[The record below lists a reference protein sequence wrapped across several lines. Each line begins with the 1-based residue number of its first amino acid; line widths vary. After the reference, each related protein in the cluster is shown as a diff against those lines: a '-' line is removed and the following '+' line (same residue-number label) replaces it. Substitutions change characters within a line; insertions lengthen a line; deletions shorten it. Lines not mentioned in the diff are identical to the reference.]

1 MDRKI
6 LRPRLEY
13 RPYEYADL
21 LQYRDAIRHSY
32 WLHTEFN
39 LAGDV
44 QDWYVR
50 VSPSEKELLRR
61 TLLAISQVEV
71 AVKLF
76 WSRLYDRLPKPEIAE
91 VGMTFAESEVRHAN
105 AYAHLL
111 EVLKMDDDFRKAL
124 VEYPIFRR
132 RVNSLMEAQS
142 FLKEDTPQSLIASLV
157 LFSSIV
163 EHVSLFSQFLI
174 IMSFNKHRGIFKG
187 ISNIVEATSK
197 EEQIHGM
204 FGRHLVRLMREEM
217 PELFD
222 SSLIHRINQSFIAS
236 YQVEMELID
245 WLFENGEPEFL
256 SKSDVINYVLY
267 RYNDCLEAFGLQPL
281 FLIDEIALE
290 RVRWFEDEM
299 LTTKENDFFN
309 KRSITYSKKMN
320 SFTPDDL
327 F

>member
-1 MDRKI
+1 MSKI
-6 LRPRLEY
+6 LEPKFEY
-13 RPYEYADL
+13 RPYDYSEL

-32 WLHTEFN
+32 WLHTEFS
-39 LAGDV
+39 LTGDI
-44 QDWYVR
+44 QDWHVR
-50 VSPSEKELLRR
+50 VNPAERELLRR
-61 TLLAISQVEV
+61 TMLAISQVEV

-76 WSRLYDRLPKPEIAE
+76 WSRLYDRIPRPEIAE

-111 EVLKMDDDFRKAL
+111 EVLKLDDDFRRAL
-124 VEYPIFRR
+124 VESPVFRR
-132 RVNSLMEAQS
+132 RVQTLMEAQS
-142 FLKEDTPQSLIASLV
+142 FSKDNTEKGLVTSLI

-204 FGRHLVRLMREEM
+204 FGRHLVSLIRQEY

-222 SSLIHRINQSFIAS
+222 SDMLFKINQSFINS
-236 YQVEMELID
+236 YQTEMELID
-245 WLFENGEPEFL
+245 WLFENGEPDFL
-256 SKSDVINYVLY
+256 PKSDVINYVLY
-267 RYNDCLEAFGLQPL
+267 RYNDCLEAFGLTPMFQV
-281 FLIDEIALE
+281 DEQALK
-290 RVRWFEDEM
+290 RVRWFEEEL
-299 LTTKENDFFN
+299 LTTKENDFFW
-309 KRSITYSKKMN
+309 KRSIAYSKKMR
-320 SFTPDDL
+320 SFTEDSL

>member
-1 MDRKI
+1 MMTKI
-6 LRPRLEY
+6 LEPKFEY
-13 RPYEYADL
+13 RPYDYSDL

-32 WLHTEFN
+32 WLHTEFS
-39 LAGDV
+39 LTGDI
-44 QDWYVR
+44 QDWYVSVTPAER
-50 VSPSEKELLRR
+50 ELLRR
-61 TLLAISQVEV
+61 TMLAISQVEV

-76 WSRLYDRLPKPEIAE
+76 WSRLYDRIPRPEIAE

-111 EVLKMDDDFRKAL
+111 EALKLDDDFRKAL
-124 VEYPIFRR
+124 VESPVFRR
-132 RVNSLMEAQS
+132 RVQTLMEAQS
-142 FLKEDTPQSLIASLV
+142 FAKDGTEKGLITSLI

-204 FGRHLVRLMREEM
+204 FGRHLVNLLKQEY

-222 SSLIHRINQSFIAS
+222 SDMLFKINQSFINS
-236 YQVEMELID
+236 YQTEMELID
-245 WLFENGEPEFL
+245 WFFENGEPDFL
-256 SKSDVINYVLY
+256 PKSDVVNYVLY
-267 RYNDCLEAFGLQPL
+267 RYNDCLEAFGLTPMFQV
-281 FLIDEIALE
+281 DERALE
-290 RVRWFEDEM
+290 RVRWFEEELM
-299 LTTKENDFFN
+299 TTKENDFFW
-309 KRSITYSKKMN
+309 KRSITYSKKMR
-320 SFTPDDL
+320 SFTEDSL

>member
-1 MDRKI
+1 MHKI
-6 LRPRLEY
+6 LEPKFEY
-13 RPYEYADL
+13 RPYDYSDL

-32 WLHTEFN
+32 WLHTEFS
-39 LAGDV
+39 LTGDI
-44 QDWYVR
+44 QDWHVR
-50 VSPSEKELLRR
+50 VTPAERELLRR
-61 TLLAISQVEV
+61 TMLAISQVEV

-76 WSRLYDRLPKPEIAE
+76 WSRLYDRIPRSEIAE

-111 EVLKMDDDFRKAL
+111 EALRLDDDFSKAL
-124 VEYPIFRR
+124 VESPVFRR
-132 RVNSLMEAQS
+132 RVQTLMEAQS
-142 FLKEDTPQSLIASLV
+142 FAKDGTEKGLIASLI

-204 FGRHLVRLMREEM
+204 FGRHLVNLLKQEY

-222 SSLIHRINQSFIAS
+222 SDMLFKINQSFINS
-236 YQVEMELID
+236 YQTEMELID
-245 WLFENGEPEFL
+245 WLFERGEPDFL

-267 RYNDCLEAFGLQPL
+267 RYNDCLEAFGLTPMFQV
-281 FLIDEIALE
+281 DEKALE
-290 RVRWFEDEM
+290 RVRWFEEELM
-299 LTTKENDFFN
+299 TTKENDFFW
-309 KRSITYSKKMN
+309 KRSITYSKKMR
-320 SFTPDDL
+320 SFTEDAL

>member
-1 MDRKI
+1 MHKI
-6 LRPRLEY
+6 LEPKFEY
-13 RPYEYADL
+13 RPYDYSDL

-32 WLHTEFN
+32 WLHTEFS
-39 LAGDV
+39 LTGDI
-44 QDWYVR
+44 QDWHVR
-50 VSPSEKELLRR
+50 VTPAERELLRR
-61 TLLAISQVEV
+61 TMLAISQVEV

-76 WSRLYDRLPKPEIAE
+76 WSRLYDRIPRSEIAE

-111 EVLKMDDDFRKAL
+111 EALRLDDDFRKAL
-124 VEYPIFRR
+124 VESPVFRR
-132 RVNSLMEAQS
+132 RVQTLMEAQS
-142 FLKEDTPQSLIASLV
+142 FAKDGTEKGLITSLI

-204 FGRHLVRLMREEM
+204 FGRHLVNLLKQEY

-222 SSLIHRINQSFIAS
+222 SDMLFKINQSFINS
-236 YQVEMELID
+236 YQTEMELID
-245 WLFENGEPEFL
+245 WLFENGEPDFL
-256 SKSDVINYVLY
+256 SKSDVVNYVLY
-267 RYNDCLEAFGLQPL
+267 RYNDCLEAFGLTPMFQV
-281 FLIDEIALE
+281 DEKALE
-290 RVRWFEDEM
+290 RVRWFEDEL
-299 LTTKENDFFN
+299 LTTKENDFFW
-309 KRSITYSKKMN
+309 KRSITYSKKMR
-320 SFTPDDL
+320 SFNEDSL

>member
-1 MDRKI
+1 MHKI
-6 LRPRLEY
+6 LEPKFEY
-13 RPYEYADL
+13 RPYDYSDL

-32 WLHTEFN
+32 WLHTEFS
-39 LAGDV
+39 LTGDI
-44 QDWYVR
+44 QDWHVR
-50 VSPSEKELLRR
+50 VTPAERELLRR
-61 TLLAISQVEV
+61 TMLAISQVEV

-76 WSRLYDRLPKPEIAE
+76 WSRLYDRIPRPEIAE

-111 EVLKMDDDFRKAL
+111 EVLRLDDDFRKAL
-124 VEYPIFRR
+124 VESPVFRR
-132 RVNSLMEAQS
+132 RVQTLMEAQS
-142 FLKEDTPQSLIASLV
+142 FAKDGTEKGLVTSLI

-174 IMSFNKHRGIFKG
+174 IMSFNKHRGVFKG

-204 FGRHLVRLMREEM
+204 FGRHLVNLLKQEY

-222 SSLIHRINQSFIAS
+222 SDLLFKISQSFINS
-236 YQVEMELID
+236 YQTEMELID

-256 SKSDVINYVLY
+256 PKSDVVNYVLY
-267 RYNDCLEAFGLQPL
+267 RYNDCLEAFGLTPMFQV
-281 FLIDEIALE
+281 DEKALE
-290 RVRWFEDEM
+290 RVRWFEEELM
-299 LTTKENDFFN
+299 TTKENDFFW
-309 KRSITYSKKMN
+309 KRSVSYSKKMR
-320 SFTPDDL
+320 SFNEDSL